1 MYLMTLLV
9 DVFLLSVYH
18 CSSPLGGDSSCFI
31 TVTPCHIG
39 ISTVLLMRIKNLI

>member
-9 DVFLLSVYH
+9 DVSLLSVYH

-31 TVTPCHIG
+31 TVTPV
-39 ISTVLLMRIKNLI
+39 SYRNLNCPVNAN